1 MKNFLKIACLV
12 LLIAE
17 LLLLEKLRI
26 ETPMLTESRIKAP
39 AAASQTY
46 APEVVYSPLP
56 ALTAAP
62 APVSKAALPSRKS

>member
-26 ETPMLTESRIKAP
+26 ETPMTTVSRVKTAGETV
-39 AAASQTY
+39 QTY
-46 APEVVYSPLP
+46 TP
-56 ALTAAP
+56 AQQNPNLIRFP
-62 APVSKAALPSRKS
+62 DEILIWVSTME

>member
-26 ETPMLTESRIKAP
+26 ETPMTTVSRVKTAGETV
-39 AAASQTY
+39 QTY
-46 APEVVYSPLP
+46 TPSGQNPNLITY
-56 ALTAAP
+56 T
-62 APVSKAALPSRKS
+62 PVSYTHLTLPTILRV